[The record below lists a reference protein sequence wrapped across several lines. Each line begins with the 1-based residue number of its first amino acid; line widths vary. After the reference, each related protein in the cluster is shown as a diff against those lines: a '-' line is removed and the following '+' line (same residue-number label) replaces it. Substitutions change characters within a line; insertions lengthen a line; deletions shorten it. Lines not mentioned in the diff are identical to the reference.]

1 MATEIK
7 CPGCG
12 QKFAMELAVSE
23 EYKKELRDKMLSFT
37 KTKEEEFQRKTEE
50 LAKKTIQL
58 EVSFEQRLNEE
69 KKQAQQQIEESMRRK
84 ISQDYENEMKML
96 RQANFDNEE
105 KLKSSRMTELEFLKK
120 EQELKNKE
128 ADLDI
133 QLQRTLHAEREALT
147 DQIRKQEL
155 ERTSLRESEFQLKL
169 KELEKQLDDQKK
181 LAEEMR
187 RKADQGSMQLQGE
200 VQELLLETILKEHFP
215 FDQVQ
220 EVAKGIEGADC
231 IQLVRSAGG
240 KECGKII
247 YESKRTRNWNNSWVD
262 KLKIDMR
269 QTGADMAILV
279 TQAFPKGMER
289 FGTRDGI
296 WICSYAEV
304 ASVATVLRNAVMCV
318 SDARKSEENKGEKMQ
333 MLYAYISGNEFR
345 QQIEAI
351 AESFQFLQNS
361 INKERIQMEKNW
373 KEREKQLQKAFI
385 NTVHMYG
392 SMKGILGA
400 SVSEIPLLEGTELN
414 EDDMAH

>member
-1 MATEIK
+1 K

>member
-1 MATEIK
+1 
-7 CPGCG
+7 
-12 QKFAMELAVSE
+12 
-23 EYKKELRDKMLSFT
+23 
-37 KTKEEEFQRKTEE
+37 
-50 LAKKTIQL
+50 
-58 EVSFEQRLNEE
+58 
-69 KKQAQQQIEESMRRK
+69 
-84 ISQDYENEMKML
+84 
-96 RQANFDNEE
+96 
-105 KLKSSRMTELEFLKK
+105 
-120 EQELKNKE
+120 
-128 ADLDI
+128 
-133 QLQRTLHAEREALT
+133 
-147 DQIRKQEL
+147 
-155 ERTSLRESEFQLKL
+155 
-169 KELEKQLDDQKK
+169 
-181 LAEEMR
+181 
-187 RKADQGSMQLQGE
+187 
-200 VQELLLETILKEHFP
+200 
-215 FDQVQ
+215 
-220 EVAKGIEGADC
+220 
-231 IQLVRSAGG
+231 
-240 KECGKII
+240 
-247 YESKRTRNWNNSWVD
+247 
-262 KLKIDMR
+262 
-269 QTGADMAILV
+269 
-279 TQAFPKGMER
+279 MER